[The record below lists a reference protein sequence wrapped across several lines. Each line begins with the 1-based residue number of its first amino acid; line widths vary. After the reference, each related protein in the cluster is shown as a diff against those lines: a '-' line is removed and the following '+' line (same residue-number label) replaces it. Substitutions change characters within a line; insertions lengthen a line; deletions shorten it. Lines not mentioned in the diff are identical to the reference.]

1 MKLDPNDV
9 MYEHATLFFSVLFL
23 LFIYTMTLI
32 LLLETGAKKSE
43 LAPN

>member
-9 MYEHATLFFSVLFL
+9 MYEHATIFSVLFL

-32 LLLETGAKKSE
+32 LLLETGAKKLE